1 MDTRR
6 LPKDYNEKI
15 LYFLPLKFL
24 LIWIKLDRH
33 FNFSRCW
40 QNCSASYV
48 FLLLFVF
55 HSYFFG
61 KQAEVKTTP
70 FSHLNPLN
78 LIYFFFLINVFGGQ
92 EHLSEWL
99 SHRLKIQNLDSYL
112 KIQTVL
118 QFVRIWGKQSFILI
132 LHFRSKLKL
141 IAHKIEIFQDFNHN
155 SF

>member
-6 LPKDYNEKI
+6 LPKDYNEII
-15 LYFLPLKFL
+15 LYFLLLKFL

-33 FNFSRCW
+33 FNISRCW

-78 LIYFFFLINVFGGQ
+78 LIYFFFLINVWGIGTPVWMVKPQIKDTKAFPPIWKFKLCCNLL
-92 EHLSEWL
+92 EFKASNHL
-99 SHRLKIQNLDSYL
+99 Y
-112 KIQTVL
+112 
-118 QFVRIWGKQSFILI
+118 
-132 LHFRSKLKL
+132 
-141 IAHKIEIFQDFNHN
+141 
-155 SF
+155 

>member
-6 LPKDYNEKI
+6 LPKDYYETI
-15 LYFLPLKFL
+15 HYFLLLKFL

-61 KQAEVKTTP
+61 KQAEVETTP
-70 FSHLNPLN
+70 SGHLNPLN
-78 LIYFFFLINVFGGQ
+78 LIYFFLFN
-92 EHLSEWL
+92 
-99 SHRLKIQNLDSYL
+99 KIE
-112 KIQTVL
+112 TVL

-132 LHFRSKLKL
+132 LHLCSKLKL
-141 IAHKIEIFQDFNHN
+141 IAHKIEIFQDFNHH